1 MAEVDSLSDKELRR
15 ALNLKG
21 VDVGPITESTRK
33 LYKDKL
39 RRISGEGL
47 GVVTSPPKCN
57 RPSDEDNDDTDS
69 PANKGTP
76 VSSINGDHMINAC

>member
-39 RRISGEGL
+39 RRISEEGL

-57 RPSDEDNDDTDS
+57 RPLHEDNDDIDS
-69 PANKGTP
+69 PANKVTP
-76 VSSINGDHMINAC
+76 VSSINGIT

>member
-1 MAEVDSLSDKELRR
+1 MAEVDTLSDEELRR

-21 VDVGPITESTRK
+21 VDVGPITGSTRK

-57 RPSDEDNDDTDS
+57 QPLHEDDDIDS
-69 PANKGTP
+69 PANKETP
-76 VSSINGDHMINAC
+76 VSSINGDNMINAY